1 LVLNIGNHRSETVT
15 RLVALLEQ
23 SLGRRAV
30 VELVARPAADVE
42 ETWANVDAIGA
53 RTGFSPST
61 PLEIGIPIF
70 AQWFL
75 GYRAGG

>member
-1 LVLNIGNHRSETVT
+1 V
-15 RLVALLEQ
+15 VAV
-23 SLGRRAV
+23 SLRT
-30 VELVARPAADVE
+30 EADVE
-42 ETWANVDAIGA
+42 ETWANVDAIGV

-75 GYRAGG
+75 GYRANA